1 MKKLITGIVVALVL
15 VVVFL
20 LMGPFYVLE
29 EGNQALVLRFGEIK
43 KTEIDAGLKFKTPFL
58 DNVVVY
64 SKKVLPWDGEAQRIP
79 TREQQFIWVDVTARW
94 RITDPVVFYKSLTT
108 MERAYGKIDD
118 VIDGAVRTV
127 ITSNFLREAVRNS
140 NQITQARIE
149 EGFETGDLEGAEALQ
164 QLTFT
169 EVSYERIDKG
179 RRNLSQDMLVI
190 ARELAP
196 EYGIEILDI
205 IPRQIRYSDELTES
219 VYNRMIAERSQIAQ
233 AFRSFGEGKKAEW
246 MGKLEN
252 EQRSILSKAYES
264 AETLKGTADA
274 TATRIYADAYNR
286 DRGFFDFWRATESY
300 KEVLPKFTKTLST
313 DMDYF
318 KFMYSP
324 RGR

>member
-1 MKKLITGIVVALVL
+1 MKKFITGIVVALVL

-29 EGNQALVLRFGEIK
+29 EGKQALVLRFGEIK
-43 KTEIDAGLKFKTPFL
+43 KTELEAGLKFKTPFL

-94 RITDPVVFYKSLTT
+94 RISDPVVFYKSLTT

-140 NQITQARIE
+140 NKITQARIE
-149 EGFETGDLEGAEALQ
+149 EGFETGDVEGAEALQ

-179 RRNLSQDMLVI
+179 RRTLSQDMLVI

-205 IPRQIRYSDELTES
+205 IPRQIRYSDELTQS

-246 MGKLEN
+246 LGKLEN
-252 EQRSILSKAYES
+252 EQRSILSRAYER

-286 DRGFFDFWRATESY
+286 DRAFFDFWRATESY
-300 KEVLPKFTKTLST
+300 KTVLPKFTKTLST